1 MKYPKVAFPF
11 FQADPKLEI
20 TGKNGASFVYFG
32 PEGIALQRGPDSAQ
46 GRELWATVLHTIP
59 AVNVTSVVLY
69 SGFARVPMARKHMD

>member
-1 MKYPKVAFPF
+1 MKYPKVVFPF

-20 TGKNGASFVYFG
+20 TSSKNGASFVYFG

-59 AVNVTSVVLY
+59 SVVLF